1 MRRRE
6 FIAGLGS
13 AAAWPVAARTQERRT
28 PVVGILGTTTAESYR
43 MAAFMQG
50 LKEAGFIEGQ
60 NVGIEQRWAN
70 NQYDRLPEM
79 AADLVRS
86 RVSLIAAIGNNLA
99 ARAAKAATST
109 IPIVFSMGADP
120 VALGIVAS
128 LNHPG
133 GNVTGATS
141 AIGEILQK
149 RLQLLHEVVPTA
161 RRFGCLVNPDNDGR
175 ASSIATAINPARD
188 AVRNWGGTV
197 EVGYARAARDFDAA
211 FADFAERHVEAI
223 ATTGDALFNSE
234 RERLN
239 RVAAQYAVPVMHHTA
254 DSVRTGGLISYSAS
268 TRDVIRQAGLY
279 AGRIFKGE
287 KPADLPIM
295 RPTKFELV
303 INLKTAKALGLTIP
317 ETLLATADEVIE

>member
-6 FIAGLGS
+6 FITGLGS
-13 AAAWPVAARTQERRT
+13 VAAWPVVARAQQRT
-28 PVVGILGTTTAESYR
+28 IPVVGILGTTTAESYR
-43 MAAFMQG
+43 IAAFMQG

-70 NQYDRLPEM
+70 NPYDRLPEM

-109 IPIVFSMGADP
+109 IPIVFNMGADP
-120 VALGIVAS
+120 VVLGIVAS
-128 LNHPG
+128 LNRPG

-141 AIGEILQK
+141 AVGEILQK
-149 RLQLLHEVVPTA
+149 RLQLLHDVVPTA
-161 RRFGCLVNPDNDGR
+161 RRFGFLLNPDNAGNE
-175 ASSIATAINPARD
+175 TLINPVRD
-188 AVRNWGGTV
+188 VIYTWGGTV
-197 EVGYARAARDFDAA
+197 EVGYTRAAHDFDAA

-223 ATTGDALFNSE
+223 ATSGDSLFNSE

-239 RVAAQYAVPVMHHTA
+239 RVAAQYAVPVIYSTA
-254 DSVRTGGLISYSAS
+254 DSVRTGGLMSYSAS
-268 TRDVIRQAGLY
+268 NSTTNAIRQAGLY
-279 AGRIFKGE
+279 AGRILRGE
-287 KPADLPIM
+287 KPGDLPIV

-317 ETLLATADEVIE
+317 ETLLATADEVIQ

>member
-1 MRRRE
+1 
-6 FIAGLGS
+6 
-13 AAAWPVAARTQERRT
+13 
-28 PVVGILGTTTAESYR
+28 
-43 MAAFMQG
+43 MQG

-60 NVGIEQRWAN
+60 NVGIEQHWAN

-86 RVSLIAAIGNNLA
+86 RVSLIAAIGNSMA

-109 IPIVFSMGADP
+109 IPIVFNMGADP

-128 LNHPG
+128 LNRPG
-133 GNVTGATS
+133 GNITGATS

-149 RLQLLHEVVPTA
+149 RLQLLHDVVPTA
-161 RRFGCLVNPDNDGR
+161 RRFGILANPDITGG
-175 ASSIATAINPARD
+175 SVSIETFINPARD

-197 EVGYARAARDFDAA
+197 EVRYARAARDFDAA
-211 FADFAERHVEAI
+211 FAGFAERYVEAI
-223 ATTGDALFNSE
+223 ATNGDALFNSE
-234 RERLN
+234 REHLR
-239 RVAAQYAVPVMHHTA
+239 RVAAQYAVPVIYSTA
-254 DSVRTGGLISYSAS
+254 DSVRTGGLMSYSAS
-268 TRDVIRQAGLY
+268 TRDAIRQAGLY
-279 AGRIFKGE
+279 AGRILKGE

-317 ETLLATADEVIE
+317 ETLLATADEVIQ